1 MNIKPLLKIMAEKKA
16 SDLFLSPFS
25 PIKIKIDGVIRAVN
39 NTVLD
44 VASVK
49 AAAMSIMTQ
58 SEKEQLIENLEV
70 DFAISESGLGRF
82 RVNVF
87 HQRSSIAMVLRFIS
101 PETPKLDSLDLPDKI
116 GDLILGKRGL
126 VLMVGATGSGKSTTL
141 AAMIDYRNESTS
153 SHILTIEDPIEFLH
167 KSKKSIVNQRE
178 LGSDTHSYHNALRS
192 AVREAPD
199 VILIGEIRDAE
210 TMESAITLAG
220 TGHLTVATLHANNAA
235 ETLDRIINMFPA
247 DRHHQILT
255 DLSQYL
261 NAIISQRLVIMKD
274 GKRCAAVELMI
285 NTPHIRE
292 QVKRGDISEVK
303 EAINSSSEGGMQS
316 FDKAL
321 YDLYAAGKVSMDEAL
336 LNADSKADLEAR
348 INFG

>member
-39 NTVLD
+39 NTILD

-58 SEKEQLIENLEV
+58 SEKEALIENLEV

-87 HQRSSIAMVLRFIS
+87 HQRSSIALVLRFIS
-101 PETPKLDSLDLPDKI
+101 PETPRLEDLDLPEKV
-116 GDLILGKRGL
+116 GDLIMDKRGL

-141 AAMIDYRNESTS
+141 AAMIDSRNEKTS

-167 KSKKSIVNQRE
+167 KSKRSIVNQRE

-210 TMESAITLAG
+210 TMESALTLAG

-235 ETLDRIINMFPA
+235 ETLDRIINMFPQE
-247 DRHHQILT
+247 RHHQIFT

-274 GKRCAAVELMI
+274 GKRCAAVELLI
-285 NTPHIRE
+285 NTPHIRDMIH
-292 QVKRGDISEVK
+292 KGDISGVK
-303 EAINSSSEGGMQS
+303 EGLRSTAEGGMQS
-316 FDKAL
+316 YDTAL
-321 YDLYAAGKVSMDEAL
+321 FNLYNSGKVSMEQAL
-336 LNADSKADLEAR
+336 INADSKADLEAR

>member
-1 MNIKPLLKIMAEKKA
+1 MNIKPLLRIMAEKKA

-39 NTVLD
+39 NTILD

-49 AAAMSIMTQ
+49 AAAMSIMTEGQ
-58 SEKEQLIENLEV
+58 KEELIENLEV
-70 DFAISESGLGRF
+70 DFAISESGLGRY

-101 PETPKLDSLDLPDKI
+101 PEILTLEQLGVPDVLS
-116 GDLILGKRGL
+116 DLIMAKRGL
-126 VLMVGATGSGKSTTL
+126 VLMVGSTGSGKSTTL
-141 AAMIDYRNESTS
+141 AAMIDHRNTNTS
-153 SHILTIEDPIEFLH
+153 SHILTVEDPIEFLH

-178 LGSDTHSYHNALRS
+178 LGTDTHSYANALHS

-199 VILIGEIRDAE
+199 VILIGEIRDRK
-210 TMESAITLAG
+210 TMETALTLAG

-235 ETLDRIINMFPA
+235 ETLDRIINMFPSQQ
-247 DRHHQILT
+247 HHQVLM
-255 DLSQYL
+255 DLSQYT
-261 NAIISQRLVIMKD
+261 NAIISQRLVIMKNS
-274 GKRCAAVELMI
+274 KRCAAVEIMI
-285 NTPHIRE
+285 NTPHIAE
-292 QVKRGDISEVK
+292 QILKGDISAVK
-303 EAINSSSEGGMQS
+303 EAVNSTSEGGMQS

-321 YDLYAAGKVSMDEAL
+321 YDLYTEGKVAMEEAL
-336 LNADSKADLEAR
+336 ANADSRADLEAK

>member
-1 MNIKPLLKIMAEKKA
+1 MNIKPLLKVMAEKKA

-58 SEKEQLIENLEV
+58 SEKEELMENLEV

-101 PETPKLDSLDLPDKI
+101 PEIPRLEDLDLPDKI
-116 GDLILGKRGL
+116 SDLILGKRGL
-126 VLMVGATGSGKSTTL
+126 VLMVGSTGSGKSTTL
-141 AAMIDYRNESTS
+141 AAMIDHRNETTS
-153 SHILTIEDPIEFLH
+153 SHILTVEDPIEFLH

-178 LGSDTHSYHNALRS
+178 LGTDTHSYHNALRS

-199 VILIGEIRDAE
+199 VILIGEIRDSE
-210 TMESAITLAG
+210 TMETALTLAG

-235 ETLDRIINMFPA
+235 ETLDRIINMFPQE
-247 DRHHQILT
+247 RHHQVLT

-261 NAIISQRLVIMKD
+261 NAVISQRLVIMKN
-274 GKRCAAVELMI
+274 GRRCAAVELMI

-292 QVKRGDISEVK
+292 QVSKGDIDEVK
-303 EAINSSSEGGMQS
+303 EAIRNSDEGGMQS
-316 FDKAL
+316 FDTAL
-321 YDLYAAGKVSMDEAL
+321 YDLYAAGKISMDEAL
-336 LNADSKADLEAR
+336 ANSDSRANLEAK

>member
-1 MNIKPLLKIMAEKKA
+1 MNIKPLLKIMAEKRA

-39 NTVLD
+39 NTILD

-101 PETPKLDSLDLPDKI
+101 PETPRLEDLDLPDKI
-116 GDLILGKRGL
+116 PELIMGKRGL

-141 AAMIDYRNESTS
+141 AAMLDHRNENSS
-153 SHILTIEDPIEFLH
+153 SHILTVEDPIEFLH

-178 LGSDTHSYHNALRS
+178 LGTDTHSYHNALRS

-199 VILIGEIRDAE
+199 VILIGEIRDGE
-210 TMESAITLAG
+210 TMETALTLAG

-235 ETLDRIINMFPA
+235 ETLDRIINMFPQE
-247 DRHHQILT
+247 RHHQILT
-255 DLSQYL
+255 DMSQYL
-261 NAIISQRLVIMKD
+261 NAIISQRLVIMKN
-274 GKRCAAVELMI
+274 GKRCAAVEVMM

-292 QVKRGDISEVK
+292 LILKNDISSVK
-303 EAINSSSEGGMQS
+303 EALNATTEGGMQS
-316 FDKAL
+316 FDSAL
-321 YDLYAAGKVSMDEAL
+321 YELYASGKVSLEEAL

>member
-1 MNIKPLLKIMAEKKA
+1 MAEKKA

-25 PIKIKIDGVIRAVN
+25 PIKIKINGVIRAVN
-39 NTVLD
+39 STVLD

-58 SEKEQLIENLEV
+58 SEKEMLIENLEV

-101 PETPKLDSLDLPDKI
+101 PEIPSLDKLDLPDKV
-116 GDLILGKRGL
+116 GELIMAKRGL
-126 VLMVGATGSGKSTTL
+126 VLMVGSTGSGKSTTL
-141 AAMIDYRNESTS
+141 AAMIDHRNTETS
-153 SHILTIEDPIEFLH
+153 SHILTVEDPIEFLH

-199 VILIGEIRDAE
+199 VILIGEIRDTE
-210 TMESAITLAG
+210 TMETAITLAG

-235 ETLDRIINMFPA
+235 ETLDRIINMFPQE
-247 DRHHQILT
+247 RHHQILT

-285 NTPHIRE
+285 NTPHIRDM
-292 QVKRGDISEVK
+292 VLKGDINGVK
-303 EAINSSSEGGMQS
+303 DALNSTAEGGMQS
-316 FDKAL
+316 FDTAL
-321 YDLYAAGKVSMDEAL
+321 YNLYSSGKVNIEEAL

>member
-39 NTVLD
+39 NTILD

-49 AAAMSIMTQ
+49 AAAMSIMTEGQ
-58 SEKEQLIENLEV
+58 KEELIENLEV
-70 DFAISESGLGRF
+70 DFAISESGLGRY

-101 PETPKLDSLDLPDKI
+101 PEIPTLEKLNLPDVVS
-116 GDLILGKRGL
+116 DLIMAKRGL
-126 VLMVGATGSGKSTTL
+126 ILMVGSTGSGKSTTL
-141 AAMIDYRNESTS
+141 AAMLDHRNSNSS
-153 SHILTIEDPIEFLH
+153 SHILTVEDPIEFLH

-178 LGSDTHSYHNALRS
+178 LGTDTHSYANALHS

-199 VILIGEIRDAE
+199 VILIGEIRDRK
-210 TMESAITLAG
+210 TMETALTLAG

-235 ETLDRIINMFPA
+235 ETLDRIINMFPSQQ
-247 DRHHQILT
+247 HHQILM
-255 DLSQYL
+255 DLSQYT
-261 NAIISQRLVIMKD
+261 NAIISQRLVIMKNS
-274 GKRCAAVELMI
+274 KRCAAVEIMI
-285 NTPHIRE
+285 NTPHIAE
-292 QVKRGDISEVK
+292 QILKGDISAVK
-303 EAINSSSEGGMQS
+303 EAIAATSEGGMQS

-321 YDLYAAGKVSMDEAL
+321 YGLYTEGKVTMEEAL
-336 LNADSKADLEAR
+336 SNADSRADLEAK

>member
-1 MNIKPLLKIMAEKKA
+1 MNIKPLLRVMAEKKA

-39 NTVLD
+39 NTILD

-49 AAAMSIMTQ
+49 AAAMSIMTESQ
-58 SEKEQLIENLEV
+58 KEDLIENLEV
-70 DFAISESGLGRF
+70 DFAISESGLGRY

-101 PETPKLDSLDLPDKI
+101 PEIPTLDKLDLPPI
-116 GDLILGKRGL
+116 VGDLIMAKRGL
-126 VLMVGATGSGKSTTL
+126 ILMVGSTGSGKSTTL
-141 AAMIDYRNESTS
+141 AAMLDKRNAESS
-153 SHILTIEDPIEFLH
+153 SHILTVEDPIEFLH

-178 LGSDTHSYHNALRS
+178 LGTDTHSYANALHS

-199 VILIGEIRDAE
+199 VILIGEIRDRK
-210 TMESAITLAG
+210 TMETALTLAG

-235 ETLDRIINMFPA
+235 ETLDRIINMFPSQQ
-247 DRHHQILT
+247 HHQILM
-255 DLSQYL
+255 DLAQYT
-261 NAIISQRLVIMKD
+261 NAIISQRLVIMKNS
-274 GKRCAAVELMI
+274 KRCAAVEVMI
-285 NTPHIRE
+285 NTPHISE
-292 QVKRGDISEVK
+292 QILRGDISAVK
-303 EAINSSSEGGMQS
+303 EAIQQSPEGGMQS

-321 YDLYAAGKVSMDEAL
+321 YELYTDGKITMEEAL
-336 LNADSKADLEAR
+336 SNADSRADLEAK

>member
-58 SEKEQLIENLEV
+58 SEKEHLIENLEV

-292 QVKRGDISEVK
+292 QIKRGDIGEVK
-303 EAINSSSEGGMQS
+303 EAISSSSEGGMQS